1 MDSNELG
8 SQAQDSGTKG
18 AEHHLSR
25 RGLLRTGAVAG
36 AAAAAAAGS
45 VAAAGSAAAAPA
57 GATGVSAG
65 GSSRRTSPAGD
76 LILYN
81 GRIHTM
87 DGHGGHSAASTGGTV
102 ASVIAIRDGV
112 IAYVGNSRG
121 AAGDQFTDRPRSIDL
136 RGQVAVPGLIDCHNH
151 FVLMGNRPGHHTPLE
166 NAYSIAG
173 LQALYRQRARTLGK
187 IARPPGGAS
196 GAADFITTIGG
207 FTPNQ
212 FAEGRL
218 PTLAEL
224 DAAVPDRPVFVMVGF
239 TGPAATNTPG
249 KAFFENV
256 AAPAGPVTVGADG
269 SIAAAPFLGTGP
281 ASQALLA
288 LRQTLTFDDRKR
300 SVRDAMAYAA
310 SVGVTTHLDQGAFQ
324 ATGTPA
330 DGAAHEDNFTM
341 YNPFLAVY
349 GEGDQKDVVNSGLPA
364 AVVRLRTNYL
374 LFDSDPSIPVAT
386 ARLQNAFPF
395 FGGDLVRTGAIGE
408 FLADIFH
415 YAGGNDTWMNAAL
428 ATAKA
433 GWRAEVHSLS
443 ATDFQSEIQGFEAV
457 NAQVPITGL
466 RWVVAHVPFITAD
479 YVARLKA
486 LGGGVNLTPYEYF
499 NTTSPGGPPYRMLA
513 DSGIPVGLSSDGMQ
527 IAPMNPWIHAYYAT
541 TGLNALGKQVNPGQQ
556 LTRTE
561 VLAGFTSANRWFLGG
576 QDEDLLG
583 TLEVG
588 RLGDV
593 VVLSDDYFA
602 VRNSSLRGLHSE
614 LTVVGGT
621 VVHSGPVAYWA

>member
-1 MDSNELG
+1 MDSNEDG
-8 SQAQDSGTKG
+8 SETQGSDTTGTG
-18 AEHHLSR
+18 HVSR

-36 AAAAAAAGS
+36 VAAAATAGS
-45 VAAAGSAAAAPA
+45 VAAAGSASAAPA
-57 GATGVSAG
+57 SPAG
-65 GSSRRTSPAGD
+65 DSSRRTSPAGD

-87 DGHGGHSAASTGGTV
+87 DGHGGHSAASAGGTV

-112 IAYVGNSRG
+112 IAYIGNRRG
-121 AAGDQFTDRPRSIDL
+121 AAEDQFTDRPRSIDL
-136 RGQVAVPGLIDCHNH
+136 GGKVAVPGLIDCHNH

-173 LQALYRQRARTLGK
+173 IQALYRARARALGK
-187 IARPPGGAS
+187 SARPPA

-207 FTPNQ
+207 FTPSQ

-224 DAAVPDRPVFVMVGF
+224 DAAVPDHPVFVMVGF

-256 AAPAGPVTVGADG
+256 AAPTGPVTVGADG

-281 ASQALLA
+281 ATQALLA
-288 LRQTLTFDDRKR
+288 LRQTLTFENRKR

-324 ATGTPA
+324 STGTPA
-330 DGAAHEDNFTM
+330 DGAAHEDNYTM

-349 GEGDQKDVVNSGLPA
+349 GEGDRRDVDNGGLPE
-364 AVVRLRTNYL
+364 AVVRLRMNYL

-499 NTTSPGGPPYRMLA
+499 NTTNPGGPPYRMLA

-541 TGLNALGKQVNPGQQ
+541 TGLNALGNQINPGQQ
-556 LTRTE
+556 LSRTE

-593 VVLSDDYFA
+593 VVLSDDCFA
-602 VRNSSLRGLHSE
+602 VRDSALRGLHSA

-621 VVHSGPVAYWA
+621 VVHSGPTAYWA